1 MTSLFARLAARLC
14 LVIGACVAWN
24 VIVQGIERKPLPA
37 FMLTALDGSP
47 VSSADV
53 IRTGE
58 WLLVSIRPACA
69 PCDTLL
75 RTTIN
80 AAAAPGVPA
89 HTVVVI
95 GGVDPATATR
105 LAGGF
110 ADLTGIAWYADPAGA
125 MKDALPVAAAPVVFG
140 MRGSTVEWSLAGIVP
155 DAVSMRTALISWV
168 SRAQ

>member
-1 MTSLFARLAARLC
+1 MTSLFARTTVRLC
-14 LVIGACVAWN
+14 LAIGAVAAAS
-24 VIVQGIERKPLPA
+24 VIAQGIERKPLPA
-37 FMLTALDGSP
+37 FTLTTLDGSP
-47 VSSADV
+47 VSSADL
-53 IRTGE
+53 IRSGD
-58 WLLVSIRPACA
+58 WLLVSVRPACA

-95 GGVDPATATR
+95 GGVDPATAAR
-105 LAGGF
+105 LAESF
-110 ADLTGIAWYADPAGA
+110 TDLTGIAWYADPAGA

-140 MRGSTVEWSLAGIVP
+140 MRGSMVEWSLAGVVP
-155 DAVSMRTALISWV
+155 DAVSMRTALVSWV